1 MGKGVINIK
10 YVGSKNR
17 ISKEIAPIIQK
28 CIDDNNIKTYF
39 EPFVGGANM
48 IDKIKC
54 DKRIGNDIHKEL
66 IALFK
71 QLQTGW
77 KPPMHISEDE
87 YNDVRLNRDNYP
99 DYYVG
104 LVGFNATF
112 GSKYFGG
119 YARGFK
125 ADKITPRDI
134 PNEAIRNLME
144 QVPKIQDV
152 KFICDDYLTLNETNM
167 NNWVI
172 YCDPPYQD
180 TTKYVTGG
188 FEYDTFWQWVR
199 DTSKNN
205 YVFVSEYNA
214 PKDFECIWQKNVTT
228 SLKVHEH
235 ENRVEKLFTYKK

>member
-1 MGKGVINIK
+1 MKIK

-54 DKRIGNDIHKEL
+54 EKRIGNDIHKEL

-77 KPPMHISEDE
+77 KPPQHISENE
-87 YNDVRLNRDNYP
+87 YNEVRLHKENYP

-134 PNEAIRNLME
+134 PNEAIRNLVE
-144 QVPKIQDV
+144 QVPNIQDV
-152 KFICDDYLTLNETNM
+152 KFINVDYLTLNETKLKNC
-167 NNWVI
+167 VI
-172 YCDPPYQD
+172 YCDPPYEG

-188 FEYDTFWQWVR
+188 FEYDVFWQWVR

-214 PKDFECIWQKNVTT
+214 PKDFKCIWSKDVTT
-228 SLKVHEH
+228 SLKVNEH
-235 ENRVEKLFTYKK
+235 ENRTEKLFTYHI